1 MSGEY
6 FPVINTGFTTR
17 ERKSGKQYTT
27 VEVSAE
33 SLVHNLDPKQ
43 LGAPVAAAIAQ
54 AFRDGI
60 ERITQRA
67 SDATIRAR
75 QRARADSSPSLAQQQ
90 RYGGGRMGA
99 MQPGQSDRLFN
110 DSGRLAKSIVAKA
123 TSAGEWVVNVASNR
137 LNDERFRIQL
147 AQLVPEFG
155 DARRLMDSIGVR
167 RAIKDGA
174 AAIIQKQSARITELK
189 EERVRSIV
197 SIGRG
202 LLALVG

>member
-1 MSGEY
+1 M
-6 FPVINTGFTTR
+6 
-17 ERKSGKQYTT
+17 
-27 VEVSAE
+27 
-33 SLVHNLDPKQ
+33 
-43 LGAPVAAAIAQ
+43 
-54 AFRDGI
+54 
-60 ERITQRA
+60 
-67 SDATIRAR
+67 
-75 QRARADSSPSLAQQQ
+75 
-90 RYGGGRMGA
+90 
-99 MQPGQSDRLFN
+99 
-110 DSGRLAKSIVAKA
+110 AKA

-189 EERVRSIV
+189 EERVQAIV
-197 SIGRG
+197 GLGRG